1 MSINWDNYMRVLVAD
16 DNPVNQKLVYYTLKR
31 FYEIEVANN
40 GAEALSLVKTMP
52 IDLIL
57 MDLAMPVMDGAQ
69 ATEEI
74 RAFEKG
80 STNRIPIIFVTTSD
94 VEKDRINCLSLGA
107 DDYLVKPVDTE
118 TLISKVQYYLNHK

>member
-1 MSINWDNYMRVLVAD
+1 MRILVAD

-31 FYEIEVANN
+31 FYEIETANN
-40 GAEALSLVKTMP
+40 GEEVLSLVKSKP

-57 MDLAMPVMDGAQ
+57 MDLAMPVMDGVR

-74 RAFEKG
+74 RMMEKEG
-80 STNRIPIIFVTTSD
+80 NNRIPIIFITTSD
-94 VEKDRINCLSLGA
+94 IEKDRVNCLSIGA

-118 TLISKVQYYLNHK
+118 VLIAKVRHYLNHEEL

>member
-1 MSINWDNYMRVLVAD
+1 MRILVAD

-31 FYEIEVANN
+31 FYDIELASN
-40 GAEALSLVKTMP
+40 GEEVISLVKSKS

-74 RAFEKG
+74 RQMEKDKN
-80 STNRIPIIFVTTSD
+80 TRIPIIFITTSD
-94 VEKDRINCLSLGA
+94 IEKDRINCLSLGA
-107 DDYLVKPVDTE
+107 DDYLIKPVNTNI
-118 TLISKVQYYLNHK
+118 LISKVRSYLEEKAI

>member
-1 MSINWDNYMRVLVAD
+1 MRILVAD

-31 FYEIEVANN
+31 FYDIEMANN
-40 GAEALSLVKTMP
+40 GAEVLSLIKTKP

-74 RAFEKG
+74 RAMEKE
-80 STNRIPIIFVTTSD
+80 SNKRIPIIFITTSD
-94 VEKDRINCLSLGA
+94 IEKDRINCLSLGA
-107 DDYLVKPVDTE
+107 DDYLIKPVDTE
-118 TLISKVQYYLNHK
+118 MLISKVRFYLNHE

>member
-1 MSINWDNYMRVLVAD
+1 MRILVAD

-31 FYEIEVANN
+31 FYDIEMANN
-40 GAEALSLVKTMP
+40 GAEVLSLIKTKA

-74 RAFEKG
+74 RAMEKE
-80 STNRIPIIFVTTSD
+80 SNKRIPIIFITTSD
-94 VEKDRINCLSLGA
+94 IEKDRINCLSLGA
-107 DDYLVKPVDTE
+107 DDYLIKPVDTE
-118 TLISKVQYYLNHK
+118 MLISKVRFYLNHE

>member
-1 MSINWDNYMRVLVAD
+1 MRILVAD

-31 FYEIEVANN
+31 FYEIETANN
-40 GAEALSLVKTMP
+40 GAEVLSLVKSKP

-74 RAFEKG
+74 RMMEKG
-80 STNRIPIIFVTTSD
+80 GNSRIPIIFVTTSD
-94 VEKDRINCLSLGA
+94 FERDRLNCLSIGA
-107 DDYLVKPVDTE
+107 DDFLTKPVDTE
-118 TLISKVQYYLNHK
+118 TLLEKVRYYLNEEEQ

>member
-1 MSINWDNYMRVLVAD
+1 MRILVAD

-31 FYEIEVANN
+31 FYEIETANN
-40 GAEALSLVKTMP
+40 GEEVLSLVKSKP

-57 MDLAMPVMDGAQ
+57 MDLAMPVMDGVR

-74 RAFEKG
+74 RMMEKEG
-80 STNRIPIIFVTTSD
+80 NNRIPIIFITTSD
-94 VEKDRINCLSLGA
+94 IEKDRVNCLSIGA

-118 TLISKVQYYLNHK
+118 VLIAKVRHYLNHEGL

>member
-1 MSINWDNYMRVLVAD
+1 MRILVAD

-31 FYEIEVANN
+31 FYDIEMANN
-40 GAEALSLVKTMP
+40 GAEVLSLIKTKP

-74 RAFEKG
+74 RAMEKE
-80 STNRIPIIFVTTSD
+80 SNKRIPIIFITTSD
-94 VEKDRINCLSLGA
+94 IERDRINCLSLGA
-107 DDYLVKPVDTE
+107 DDYLIKPVDTE
-118 TLISKVQYYLNHK
+118 MLISKVRFYLNHE